1 MTMKRAIAL
10 MCAVTGLI
18 AAEPAMAQ
26 FLPPPGLENRIPAPL
41 PDPPAPPVVNGPYLQ
56 APSPGVYS
64 PPRLSTQGDRAV
76 RCFHQGG
83 SNGLRGGELDAYT
96 RECADGN

>member
-1 MTMKRAIAL
+1 MKRLLTIPFMIA
-10 MCAVTGLI
+10 GLV
-18 AAEPAMAQ
+18 AAASASAQ

-41 PDPPAPPVVNGPYLQ
+41 PDPPGPPIVNGPFLQ
-56 APSPGVYS
+56 APAPGVYG

-83 SNGLRGGELDAYT
+83 SHGLRGSALDTYT
-96 RECADGN
+96 RECADGH